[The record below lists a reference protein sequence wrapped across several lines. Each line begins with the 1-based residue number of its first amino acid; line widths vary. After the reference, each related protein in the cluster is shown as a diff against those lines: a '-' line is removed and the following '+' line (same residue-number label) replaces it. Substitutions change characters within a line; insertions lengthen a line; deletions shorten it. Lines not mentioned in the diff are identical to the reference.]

1 MEFAADYQAS
11 LTRSLQKKDQNSD
24 YKNSQFKTP
33 KASKDII
40 TQFDV
45 KEIDSKALQ
54 PAAKQVIKWRQ
65 SDFGKKRDVTK
76 QNSTPLFGQA
86 QDFPWYKRNN
96 ADLQEA
102 LEDIF
107 EQFDTN
113 ESDQGPCNNPSPCNH
128 RQTSPTA
135 NKSMLEP
142 LLWKQN
148 SVKQF

>member
-54 PAAKQVIKWRQ
+54 PAAK
-65 SDFGKKRDVTK
+65 
-76 QNSTPLFGQA
+76 
-86 QDFPWYKRNN
+86 
-96 ADLQEA
+96 
-102 LEDIF
+102 
-107 EQFDTN
+107 
-113 ESDQGPCNNPSPCNH
+113 
-128 RQTSPTA
+128 
-135 NKSMLEP
+135 
-142 LLWKQN
+142 
-148 SVKQF
+148 